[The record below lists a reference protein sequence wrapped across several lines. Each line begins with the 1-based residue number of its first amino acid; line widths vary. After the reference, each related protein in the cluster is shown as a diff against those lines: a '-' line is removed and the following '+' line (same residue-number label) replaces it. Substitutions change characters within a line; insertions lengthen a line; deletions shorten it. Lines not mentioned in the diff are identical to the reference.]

1 MWTEDR
7 GLMGIPESTNS
18 RGQDKKGGEGKEART
33 PGAFH
38 RLALNAVPSGSWV
51 PLKASEQE
59 VLCPSTRD
67 KASVE

>member
-1 MWTEDR
+1 
-7 GLMGIPESTNS
+7 MGIPDSTNS

-38 RLALNAVPSGSWV
+38 RLALNAMPSGSWV

-59 VLCPSTRD
+59 VLWCLVSQHLEQGQCGV
-67 KASVE
+67 SE